1 MTDLRT
7 KDLANAAAILEQAT
21 RRVEE
26 ADRTVSTPYGR
37 ATVIRDGEGV
47 DVVLHDRDVTVHV
60 RPESRR

>member
-7 KDLANAAAILEQAT
+7 KDVANAAAILEEAM
-21 RRVEE
+21 RGVEE

-37 ATVIRDGEGV
+37 ATVIRDGEGA

-60 RPESRR
+60 RTE